1 MVKSFYQKCDGILLC
16 FDVTNSESFESIER
30 WVKSIEDNAKEDV
43 LIILVGNKYDL
54 DPIDHKVSKKEINA
68 ICSKHNFRF
77 FETSAKE
84 GMGIK
89 EAVN

>member
-1 MVKSFYQKCDGILLC
+1 M
-16 FDVTNSESFESIER
+16 TNSESFESIER